1 MAGSVTWDE
10 LRELASVEAS
20 EGLAISLYVDLDPSV
35 AATAGDAQ
43 TRVNSLLDTA
53 GKVTAE
59 HERSL
64 SHAQR
69 IALRGDLDRIRGWFD
84 QEFVRDGAH
93 GVAVFCGSL
102 DGIWRTRPILV
113 SVGDEISLG
122 RRLALARLAT
132 LVGRG
137 DGALVVVAGR
147 ERGRFL
153 RLADGKLAP
162 VADLTEEQPGRH
174 DQGGLSQSR
183 FQRHIDELAAEHLRE
198 VADELD
204 RRVRESGGALDV
216 VIVAPETSRAELAG
230 YLTRPVQEALAG
242 WAQAEAHT
250 PDSELLEI
258 VEPVLA
264 KRRAAREA
272 ELVERWRE
280 ASAKGRGVGGWDA
293 ALEAVSDSRVETLL
307 LAERAQADV
316 WRCPSCGRLAAN
328 AGECPIDGTETVQV
342 ENGAEA
348 AIVEALRR
356 GGTTRIVSSP
366 DLGPVEGI
374 GALLR
379 F

>member
-35 AATAGDAQ
+35 AATAGDVH

-59 HERSL
+59 QERSL

-84 QEFVRDGAH
+84 QEFVRDGAR

-102 DGIWRTRPILV
+102 DGIWRTRPILA
-113 SVGDEISLG
+113 SVGDEVSLD
-122 RRLALARLAT
+122 RRLALAPLAT

-174 DQGGLSQSR
+174 DQGGWSQSR
-183 FQRHIDELAAEHLRE
+183 FQRHIDELTAEHLRD
-198 VADELD
+198 VAEELD
-204 RRVRESGGALDV
+204 RRVRDAGGSARRGD
-216 VIVAPETSRAELAG
+216 
-230 YLTRPVQEALAG
+230 
-242 WAQAEAHT
+242 
-250 PDSELLEI
+250 
-258 VEPVLA
+258 
-264 KRRAAREA
+264 RRAG
-272 ELVERWRE
+272 
-280 ASAKGRGVGGWDA
+280 GRAG
-293 ALEAVSDSRVETLL
+293 
-307 LAERAQADV
+307 
-316 WRCPSCGRLAAN
+316 PSWPA
-328 AGECPIDGTETVQV
+328 T
-342 ENGAEA
+342 
-348 AIVEALRR
+348 
-356 GGTTRIVSSP
+356 
-366 DLGPVEGI
+366 
-374 GALLR
+374 
-379 F
+379 